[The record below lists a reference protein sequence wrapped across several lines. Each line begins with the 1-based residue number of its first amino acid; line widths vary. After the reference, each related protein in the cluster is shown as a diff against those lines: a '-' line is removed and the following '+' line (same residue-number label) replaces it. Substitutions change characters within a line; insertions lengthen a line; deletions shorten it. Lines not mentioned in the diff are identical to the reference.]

1 MKNMT
6 LARIIRASAAPV
18 ALSVAASVASAAL
31 AAGANYSCSINP
43 TGSSLVQTT
52 GITAPF
58 SGTLIGNYN
67 ATTNPTGT
75 LTRPGLFG
83 GSGNLPVN
91 YTASFAV
98 NGNINSVPSGAWVAS
113 IDLETLQVTIRSLS
127 MNLLGGTSATL
138 PATVNINFQT
148 FRTFAPNSTFFGGFN
163 VPVPVGDASI
173 TELRAVQTADAT
185 GALVPQKGNRYT
197 LAVAVPVNVILSADV
212 LGSPVAES
220 SVSPGVLPL
229 SGTVTVTDTGVS
241 LALSISNQ
249 SSETQPITDG
259 AFTDQPIALPTVLPA
274 GNTANLLMSGTVTQV
289 TLSTN
294 LNATLAAT
302 GTRQAVPG
310 DLDGDFLVN
319 SSDLGILLTS
329 WGQPGVSDLN
339 ADGTTD
345 SADLAIV
352 LTNWTA

>member
-1 MKNMT
+1 MKHMT
-6 LARIIRASAAPV
+6 LSRMIRVSAALV
-18 ALSVAASVASAAL
+18 ASSVASAVL
-31 AAGANYSCSINP
+31 AAEANYNCSINA
-43 TGSSLVQTT
+43 TGSSLVQATT
-52 GITAPF
+52 ITAPF

-83 GSGNLPVN
+83 GSGNQPIP
-91 YTASFAV
+91 YTASFV
-98 NGNINSVPSGAWVAS
+98 LDGDVNSVPTGTWVAS

-127 MNLLGGTSATL
+127 MNLIGGTPATL
-138 PATVNINFQT
+138 PATVNINYQT
-148 FRTFAPNSTFFGGFN
+148 FRTFVPNSTFFGGFN
-163 VPVPVGDASI
+163 VPVPVGNANI
-173 TELRAVQTADAT
+173 TELRAVQTADVT

-197 LAVAVPVNVILSADV
+197 LAVAVPVDVILSADA
-212 LGSPVAES
+212 LGSPVAQS
-220 SVSPGVLPL
+220 AVSPGVLPL
-229 SGTVTVTDTGVS
+229 SGTVTVGATGVS
-241 LALSISNQ
+241 LALSVSNQ
-249 SSETQPITDG
+249 SSQTQPITDG
-259 AFTDQPIALPTVLPA
+259 VFTDQPLALPTVLPA

-289 TLSTN
+289 TLNTN

-310 DLDGDFLVN
+310 DIDGDFLVN
-319 SSDLGILLTS
+319 SADLGVLLAS
-329 WGQPGVSDLN
+329 WGQPGASDLN